1 MVSSWRLKLL
11 RASSNNLLIDYYDV
25 PSLQDDQVKRAEEK
39 DIGCCDQCCNLKLK
53 LRIKMIRDTCQA
65 NNAEFVIWNT
75 EAWISKH
82 RWSAHLKPLGINLL
96 KKRIRRKIEQSCNE
110 NLKSWNIQCNFFLIV
125 LVQCK
130 QFSVI
135 ISYLHNLPRSP
146 WSSTEIN
153 F

>member
-1 MVSSWRLKLL
+1 
-11 RASSNNLLIDYYDV
+11 
-25 PSLQDDQVKRAEEK
+25 
-39 DIGCCDQCCNLKLK
+39 
-53 LRIKMIRDTCQA
+53 MIRDTCQA

-96 KKRIRRKIEQSCNE
+96 KKRIRRKTEQSCNE

-135 ISYLHNLPRSP
+135 ISYLHNLPRPP

-153 F
+153 FYWYDLVRVHVISPLPFYYVLLHNFFPYIHFFPDNSSHPTF